1 MRVSVIDLGTFS
13 AILLIAETRRS
24 KLVPIVEDRATV
36 DMSYVRGRT
45 LSAQALDRAARA
57 IQKFS
62 KVIVDCNVEKCQ
74 IVATA
79 ALRHATNRD
88 TALRKLHAVTR
99 EHIRVLSGKQEAM
112 FSARGAIAGLKR
124 TPANPL
130 IVDIGGGST
139 EILNPSASVFR
150 GLPIGAVWATD
161 QWRVGAPRGCQRRE
175 LHFLASAE
183 KAALDLDASALGTFG
198 GVIGVGGTITTLAA
212 IEAGLSRFDVKEVHG
227 RVLTSEWIGATAAQ
241 LSASPERR
249 IKQLVPFDTS
259 RSRVLLAGTY
269 LWSAVL
275 NRLNID
281 RVTVSARGLRW
292 GVAAHLAGTP

>member
-13 AILLIAETRRS
+13 AILLIAEARRG
-24 KLVPIVEDRATV
+24 KLVPIVENRATV

-45 LSAQALDRAARA
+45 LSAHALERAARA

-62 KVIVDCNVEKCQ
+62 QVIAENNVSKSR

-79 ALRHATNRD
+79 ALRHATNRESILQK
-88 TALRKLHAVTR
+88 LRAVTR
-99 EHIRVLSGKQEAM
+99 ERIQVLSGKQEAL
-112 FSARGAIAGLKR
+112 FSACGALAGLKR
-124 TPANPL
+124 TPSNPL

-139 EILNPSASVFR
+139 EILKPSAGVFR
-150 GLPIGAVWATD
+150 GLPLGAAWATH
-161 QWRVGAPRGCQRRE
+161 QWRAGAPRGYQRRE

-183 KAALDLDASALGTFG
+183 KAALALDVRALGAFG

-212 IEAGLSRFDVKEVHG
+212 IEAGLKRFDVTKVHG
-227 RVLTSEWIGATAAQ
+227 RILTSDWIGAIAAQ
-241 LSASPERR
+241 LSASREQR
-249 IKQLVPFDTS
+249 IKQLVPFDPS

-292 GVAAHLAGTP
+292 GVAAHLAGMT